1 MQMYLRTNERYDFFY
16 IFHLKTELRYLRI
29 YFARTIEGAVNV
41 FRRREVT
48 MEKLMVAEVGS
59 IVSYMVR
66 GFQRNNYHAYQIRNF
81 IIVNL

>member
-1 MQMYLRTNERYDFFY
+1 MYSE
-16 IFHLKTELRYLRI
+16 
-29 YFARTIEGAVNV
+29 EG
-41 FRRREVT
+41 RT